1 MAIKRELLIGG
12 TSVPARSGRTTE
24 DLDPSTGAVYAIVAA
39 AGPED
44 VTAAVDAAHDAFP
57 LWAGLAPA
65 ARRDVL
71 VKAADLLESRLE
83 EYTAAM
89 IAETGG
95 TRNWARQNV
104 FVTARNMREAATAA
118 TAPAGHIPS
127 TDRRQLS
134 LAMVE
139 PAGVV
144 VGIVPWNAP
153 LILEAR
159 AMMVALAVGNT
170 VVLRPSEDAPITSGL
185 FLADVLAEAG
195 LPAGVLN
202 VVTND
207 REDAPAIIE
216 ALIADPRVRRVT
228 FTGSTGVGR
237 IIGELTGKYLK
248 PAILELGGKNP
259 IIVLADADV
268 DHAVREIVY
277 GRYNNSG
284 QICLSVDRIILHQD
298 IAEEFTEKFVK
309 AAAVAP
315 AGDPDAPD
323 TLVGGLINPR
333 SAERVAGLV
342 ADAVSKGARVLLGGG
357 PADGNR
363 YPATVIDGLTPQM
376 RIYYEETFGPV
387 ASLYTV
393 DSDEAALAL
402 ANDTE
407 YGLASGVFTRDTL
420 KALSFARRLRHGSTH
435 VNTHTLMEEPTAP
448 MGGMKDSGY
457 GSFGG
462 SREIEFFTEL
472 RWVTIAE

>member
-1 MAIKRELLIGG
+1 
-12 TSVPARSGRTTE
+12 
-24 DLDPSTGAVYAIVAA
+24 
-39 AGPED
+39 
-44 VTAAVDAAHDAFP
+44 
-57 LWAGLAPA
+57 
-65 ARRDVL
+65 
-71 VKAADLLESRLE
+71 
-83 EYTAAM
+83 
-89 IAETGG
+89 
-95 TRNWARQNV
+95 
-104 FVTARNMREAATAA
+104 
-118 TAPAGHIPS
+118 
-127 TDRRQLS
+127 
-134 LAMVE
+134 MVE

-284 QICLSVDRIILHQD
+284 QICLSVDRIILHHD

-363 YPATVIDGLTPQM
+363 YPATVIDGLT
-376 RIYYEETFGPV
+376 
-387 ASLYTV
+387 
-393 DSDEAALAL
+393 
-402 ANDTE
+402 
-407 YGLASGVFTRDTL
+407 
-420 KALSFARRLRHGSTH
+420 LRCGSTTRRPSARSPRSTPSTPTRPRSRSRTTP
-435 VNTHTLMEEPTAP
+435 NTAWPAACSPATRSRPCPSRGGCGTAPPTSTHT
-448 MGGMKDSGY
+448 
-457 GSFGG
+457 
-462 SREIEFFTEL
+462 R
-472 RWVTIAE
+472 